1 MVTQINISNSVES
14 DEMRGKS
21 VLVFLKPQNPQ
32 SNYQNPAWQALK
44 GVPGPIESFVYDH
57 QIPLDVYSH
66 GASDNMK
73 MAPERQS
80 QQPQAS
86 LTQQQDGAIT
96 KTNPYIQFDSDW
108 YVNARPVVTMQY
120 VDAHSATTQS
130 VVPATATEGDVT
142 LNRNPDL

>member
-66 GASDNMK
+66 GAGDNMK
-73 MAPERQS
+73 MTPERQS
-80 QQPQAS
+80 RQPQAS

-96 KTNPYIQFDSDW
+96 KTNPYLQFDSDW
-108 YVNARPVVTMQY
+108 YVNARPVVTMPPA
-120 VDAHSATTQS
+120 DAHSATTPF

>member
-1 MVTQINISNSVES
+1 MVTKINISYNVES
-14 DEMRGKS
+14 DEMRGKT

-32 SNYQNPAWQALK
+32 GNYQIPAWQVLT
-44 GVPGPIESFVYDH
+44 GVPGPIEAFVYNH

-66 GASDNMK
+66 GAGNNMK

-108 YVNARPVVTMQY
+108 YVNARPVVTMQPA
-120 VDAHSATTQS
+120 DAHSATT
-130 VVPATATEGDVT
+130 TEGDVT
-142 LNRNPDL
+142 LSRNQDL

>member
-1 MVTQINISNSVES
+1 MVTQINISNNVES
-14 DEMRGKS
+14 DEMRGKT

-32 SNYQNPAWQALK
+32 SNYQIPAWQVLK
-44 GVPGPIESFVYDH
+44 GVPGTTEAFVYAH

-66 GASDNMK
+66 GAGDDMK

-80 QQPQAS
+80 RQPQAS
-86 LTQQQDGAIT
+86 LTQQQDGAIS
-96 KTNPYIQFDSDW
+96 KTNPYSQFDSDW

-120 VDAHSATTQS
+120 VDAHSATTQC

-142 LNRNPDL
+142 LNRNPNL

>member
-1 MVTQINISNSVES
+1 MVTQINISNDVES
-14 DEMRGKS
+14 DEMRGKT

-32 SNYQNPAWQALK
+32 GNYQIPAWQVLK
-44 GVPGPIESFVYDH
+44 GVPGTTEAFVYDH
-57 QIPLDVYSH
+57 QVPFDVYSH
-66 GASDNMK
+66 GAGDNMK

-96 KTNPYIQFDSDW
+96 KTNPYSQFDSDW
-108 YVNARPVVTMQY
+108 YLNARPVVTMQP
-120 VDAHSATTQS
+120 VDAHAATTQS

-142 LNRNPDL
+142 LNRNQDL

>member
-1 MVTQINISNSVES
+1 MVTQINISNNVES
-14 DEMRGKS
+14 DEMRGKT

-32 SNYQNPAWQALK
+32 SNYQIPAWQVLK
-44 GVPGPIESFVYDH
+44 GVPGTTEAFVYAH

-66 GASDNMK
+66 GAGDDMK

-80 QQPQAS
+80 RQPQAS
-86 LTQQQDGAIT
+86 LTQQQDGAIP
-96 KTNPYIQFDSDW
+96 KTNPYSQFDSDW

-120 VDAHSATTQS
+120 VDAHSATTQC

-142 LNRNPDL
+142 LNRNPNL

>member
-1 MVTQINISNSVES
+1 MVTQINISNDVES
-14 DEMRGKS
+14 DEMRGKT

-32 SNYQNPAWQALK
+32 GNYQIPAWQVLK
-44 GVPGPIESFVYDH
+44 GVPGTTEAFVYDH
-57 QIPLDVYSH
+57 QIPFDVYSH
-66 GASDNMK
+66 GAGDNMK

-96 KTNPYIQFDSDW
+96 KTNPYSQFDSDW
-108 YVNARPVVTMQY
+108 YLNARPVVTMQPA
-120 VDAHSATTQS
+120 DAHSATTQS

-142 LNRNPDL
+142 LNRKQDL

>member
-1 MVTQINISNSVES
+1 MVTQINISYNVES
-14 DEMRGKS
+14 EEMRGKT

-32 SNYQNPAWQALK
+32 SNYQIPAWQVLT
-44 GVPGPIESFVYDH
+44 GVPGTTEAFVYDH

-66 GASDNMK
+66 GVGDGMK
-73 MAPERQS
+73 MTPERQS
-80 QQPQAS
+80 QQPRAS
-86 LTQQQDGAIT
+86 LTQQQDGAIP

-108 YVNARPVVTMQY
+108 YVNARPVVTMPPA
-120 VDAHSATTQS
+120 DAHSATTPF